1 MDKLETFQR
10 NDPRKLFE
18 LANQLNERLF
28 FAIFLNETQ
37 FKIINHILSLDN
49 FEIWTNFLEGNC
61 YISYLQP
68 EDKNDKPETPN
79 TNENNE
85 SAGGERIQNNSSDR
99 DTPTLN
105 NNDKKN
111 DSNKETMQAELET
124 PETLFPE
131 GAEMI
136 KKLALH
142 VRYLLWEK
150 AIDFYYNSKVL
161 DESNNILDEV
171 SDDYQLIDSLD
182 NIVDEKASNE
192 LEKKE
197 AVEKLKVRE
206 IEDDYDDDDEDE
218 DEDEDNNDKP
228 NTTDLANNNSNSSE
242 SRLAYNS
249 NEQLVLEIPLSIF
262 KTKQQE
268 TNGTQDRISNLLL
281 ADGNSS
287 SNNFGVIKQLEEN
300 NNEDQDKLLQEFNK
314 VYHNF
319 EYDRETLLKRRKLE
333 KSDMQLESNKS
344 NKGDNASDSKSA
356 THIDMN
362 LGAASTS
369 LQHLLSTI
377 QLKRN
382 KVPLND
388 HELRTLFMDVR
399 KNRGKWANDDRVGQ
413 EELYEACEKVVT
425 ELRGYTEHSTFFLNK
440 VSKREAPNYGLIIKK
455 PMDLNTVLKKLKN
468 LAYNSKQEFVDDLML
483 IWSNC
488 LTYNADP
495 THFIRA
501 HAIAMQKKT
510 IKLIPTIPDIRIRN
524 RAEVEKE
531 EEVEN
536 GKRDEEEDSL
546 GGKSMKKGRKRSR
559 QDEIKAEA
567 EAETPNSPS
576 PAGTPFLASEVNS
589 VRENTPAAT
598 DNGNVSNDEEEEEEE
613 DTDNING
620 TATGISGMVDGDDE
634 EFDPELQAWR
644 TLTAKSRANYC
655 AQRADLFDENGHLK
669 SDVPAICR
677 KSNEM
682 SNFNEYLNNK
692 EVISKSKSLLENDE
706 PYLLE
711 YDVAGGIP
719 GIAYCGVD
727 KETEE
732 TYENKLVDIYLQ
744 QTSGDASKIKSDFV
758 LSTNSGLNKV
768 YFENICEIQEIRK
781 ICFKISLIRQ
791 MQTQQFVHHTQMKQP
806 EIQTLK
812 EIDVDAAS
820 KLPNHDASTGDVQ
833 FSVFRRNI
841 AKIAMQTGFETTQ
854 QAAINTLTQVAERYL
869 GNLIKSLKLHSE
881 TTSDNRLPPREI
893 LLLSLLENGVDRPDD
908 LYTFVQERVVKQQ
921 GKLKDLRIKLSN
933 FLKDLL
939 RPGLENFNEK
949 SFEDNSEQFMT
960 GDFSNGIGD
969 DFFGFK
975 ELGLD
980 KEFKMLT
987 SSIPI
992 YLLHSR
998 LHNQFTTGGG
1008 TAQRNKYED
1017 LQEYET
1023 EKIHGNEVDK
1033 QIGILIPFYQTL
1045 YEKSQTFYVKAQ
1057 KKKGESME
1065 LPPDNI
1071 FILTEDEDLPQKQRN
1086 VRPKLPPTGRISSIK
1101 KKIIANSF
1109 FLPEEEELQKQE
1121 MELKAKEEAEA
1132 AAAAAAAANSTQTAE
1147 TAQVMKPVD
1156 SLEMSETLNTSDIAD
1171 MLREIESANA
1181 PVSREEQLP
1190 EKQFNT
1196 EEKKVGLPKTDANE
1210 LKYEPVDEQ
1219 SKIYATT
1226 EKNDNVKGI
1235 ENKPK
1240 QEDFKQIENNQEN
1253 KNLEEIE
1260 DTLEDDTE
1268 IENSDSTK
1276 LDIKENETLVYE
1288 SEVDP
1293 DESSIDSLFEQNEE

>member
-18 LANQLNERLF
+18 LANQLNERSF

-85 SAGGERIQNNSSDR
+85 SAG
-99 DTPTLN
+99 
-105 NNDKKN
+105 
-111 DSNKETMQAELET
+111 
-124 PETLFPE
+124 E

-192 LEKKE
+192 SEKKE

-242 SRLAYNS
+242 K
-249 NEQLVLEIPLSIF
+249 IPLSIF

-268 TNGTQDRISNLLL
+268 TNGTQDRISNSLS

-377 QLKRN
+377 QSKRN

-495 THFIRA
+495 AHFIRA

-1017 LQEYET
+1017 LQEYEPD
-1023 EKIHGNEVDK
+1023 KIHGNEVDK
-1033 QIGILIPFYQTL
+1033 QI
-1045 YEKSQTFYVKAQ
+1045 
-1057 KKKGESME
+1057 
-1065 LPPDNI
+1065 
-1071 FILTEDEDLPQKQRN
+1071 EDEDLPQKQRN

-1121 MELKAKEEAEA
+1121 MELKAKEEAEAA

>member
-18 LANQLNERLF
+18 LAKKLNERSF
-28 FAIFLNETQ
+28 FEIFLNETQ
-37 FKIINHILSLDN
+37 FKIIDYILSLNN

-61 YISYLQP
+61 YISYLKP
-68 EDKNDKPETPN
+68 EDKTEKTETPKVDEIEKED
-79 TNENNE
+79 TEN
-85 SAGGERIQNNSSDR
+85 AGEIIPNSSDR
-99 DTPTLN
+99 DIPTFN
-105 NNDKKN
+105 NIIEKN
-111 DSNKETMQAELET
+111 ETNKETLHSELDT

-131 GAEMI
+131 GAEMS

-150 AIDFYYNSKVL
+150 AIDFYYSSKRL

-182 NIVDEKASNE
+182 NIQDENPSNE
-192 LEKKE
+192 SETKQVIEKP
-197 AVEKLKVRE
+197 KVRE
-206 IEDDYDDDDEDE
+206 EDDDYDDDDED
-218 DEDEDNNDKP
+218 DEEENDKKQ
-228 NTTDLANNNSNSSE
+228 NATDLSNDKSNLSE
-242 SRLAYNS
+242 NMLVYNS
-249 NEQLVLEIPLSIF
+249 NEQLVLDVPLSIF
-262 KTKQQE
+262 KAKQQE
-268 TNGTQDRISNLLL
+268 TNGTQGRISNSLS
-281 ADGNSS
+281 AGDTSTANSAGMIKPLES
-287 SNNFGVIKQLEEN
+287 S
-300 NNEDQDKLLQEFNK
+300 NEDQDKLIQEFNK

-333 KSDMQLESNKS
+333 KSDKQLESKKT
-344 NKGDNASDSKSA
+344 NKGDDSSDPKSA
-356 THIDMN
+356 AHIDMN

-377 QLKRN
+377 QSKRDE
-382 KVPLND
+382 VPLND
-388 HELRTLFMDVR
+388 HELRTLFMDIR

-495 THFIRA
+495 SHFIRA
-501 HAIAMQKKT
+501 HAVAMQKKT
-510 IKLIPTIPDIRIRN
+510 IKLIPTIPDIKIRS

-536 GKRDEEEDSL
+536 GKRDDEEDTL

-567 EAETPNSPS
+567 EIPHSPS
-576 PAGTPFLASEVNS
+576 PAGTPLPSDTNS
-589 VRENTPAAT
+589 VHESTPAPT
-598 DNGNVSNDEEEEEEE
+598 DNGNLSNDEEEEEEE
-613 DTDNING
+613 DADNING
-620 TATGISGMVDGDDE
+620 TGAALNGIVEADEE

-655 AQRADLFDENGHLK
+655 EQRADLFDENGHLK
-669 SDVPAICR
+669 SDAPAICR

-719 GIAYCGVD
+719 GIAYQGVD
-727 KETEE
+727 KESEE
-732 TYENKLVDIYLQ
+732 SYENKLVDIYLQ
-744 QTSGDASKIKSDFV
+744 QASGDASKLKSDFV

-812 EIDVDAAS
+812 EVDVDAAS
-820 KLPNHDASTGDVQ
+820 KLPNHDISTGDVQ

-854 QAAINTLTQVAERYL
+854 PAAINTLTQVAERYL

-881 TTSDNRLPPREI
+881 TTSYNRLSPREL

-921 GKLKDLRIKLSN
+921 AKLKDLRLKLSN

-939 RPGLENFNEK
+939 RPGLENFSEK

-960 GDFSNGIGD
+960 GDFSNGLGD

-987 SSIPI
+987 SSIPV

-998 LHNQFTTGGG
+998 LHNQFTSSGSS
-1008 TAQRNKYED
+1008 AQRNKYED
-1017 LQEYET
+1017 LQEYEP
-1023 EKIHGNEVDK
+1023 EKIHGNEIEK
-1033 QIGILIPFYQTL
+1033 QIGILIPFYKKL

-1057 KKKGESME
+1057 KKKGESLE
-1065 LPPDNI
+1065 IPPDDI
-1071 FILTEDEDLPQKQRN
+1071 FVLTEDEDLPQKQRN

-1121 MELKAKEEAEA
+1121 MELKAKEERDA
-1132 AAAAAAAANSTQTAE
+1132 AQAAQAME
-1147 TAQVMKPVD
+1147 TAQSMETTDTLETVD
-1156 SLEMSETLNTSDIAD
+1156 TPDTSDIAE
-1171 MLREIESANA
+1171 MLRELESASA
-1181 PVSREEQLP
+1181 LEPTEGKLAEE
-1190 EKQFNT
+1190 QFNT
-1196 EEKKVGLPKTDANE
+1196 EEKKVDLPKENRNEHE
-1210 LKYEPVDEQ
+1210 LKVEPEPEQVKMIGTKPEDGVD
-1219 SKIYATT
+1219 
-1226 EKNDNVKGI
+1226 KGI
-1235 ENKPK
+1235 ENK
-1240 QEDFKQIENNQEN
+1240 QETENYKAPEHKDDNQIGN
-1253 KNLEEIE
+1253 IE
-1260 DTLEDDTE
+1260 SVLPDKKE
-1268 IENSDSTK
+1268 IENLTK
-1276 LDIKENETLVYE
+1276 Q
-1288 SEVDP
+1288 SEVDY
-1293 DESSIDSLFEQNEE
+1293 DETSIESLFGEKE